1 MLNHTSDPGK
11 KLGNLKVTLFQL
23 DPSRVV
29 QRYHLFVTT
38 NLEDLILVLQ
48 WFNQICWSV
57 LSRETL
63 IQTQTALAEAFT
75 NAVRHAH
82 AEKTAEAPIELE
94 IYLKS
99 DQLEIC
105 IWDSGPEFD
114 LERRLQSSTFRKC
127 PDAVGGRGIYLITQL
142 TDQFS
147 YRRMPDERNCLR
159 MIKRLKTLECIE

>member
-1 MLNHTSDPGK
+1 
-11 KLGNLKVTLFQL
+11 
-23 DPSRVV
+23 VV
-29 QRYHLFVTT
+29 QRYHLLVTT

-48 WFNQICWSV
+48 WFNQICQSV

-63 IQTQTALAEAFT
+63 IQAQTALAEAFT

-82 AEKTAEAPIELE
+82 AEKAAEAPIELE
-94 IYLKS
+94 VCLGS
-99 DQLEIC
+99 NQLEIC

-114 LERRLQSSTFRKC
+114 LERCLRSSTLKKR

-147 YRRMPDERNCLR
+147 YRRTTDERNCLR
-159 MIKRLKTLECIE
+159 MIKLLRTI